1 MKDLQLLLMQDVPK
15 LGRKGEIVK
24 VKKGYGRNYLI
35 PMGMAN
41 FATEDNLRQIEIW
54 KRQQKQLE
62 LARRDEMK
70 RLAKELEVSMCEI
83 AAKANEDNT
92 LFGSV
97 TYNKIAESFRKMGFA
112 VDANIFQLEDET
124 KYPIKELGIFPLQI
138 QLHPE
143 VVVKSKV
150 WIINETQD

>member
-54 KRQQKQLE
+54 KRQQKTI
-62 LARRDEMK
+62 RT
-70 RLAKELEVSMCEI
+70 C
-83 AAKANEDNT
+83 
-92 LFGSV
+92 
-97 TYNKIAESFRKMGFA
+97 
-112 VDANIFQLEDET
+112 
-124 KYPIKELGIFPLQI
+124 
-138 QLHPE
+138 
-143 VVVKSKV
+143 
-150 WIINETQD
+150 